1 MNLRKVLNQ
10 KIRMMKLSNTAVR
23 IIVSVIA
30 IPLIL
35 LVSYLGKWYF
45 TTFILAISLIAFY
58 EFSSF
63 ARVKNS
69 FIILPLG
76 LLGIAAI
83 IINQFNPFIDF
94 RALLIIWFLV
104 LLIYELFRNKESALL
119 NLGLTTFGFLY
130 FALTGS
136 SLVAI
141 REFYPDTDQLYSQ
154 GAFLIF
160 SMLGTI
166 WICDSAAFFFG
177 TALGKHKLFP
187 RVSPKK
193 SWEGAIFGFVFA
205 ILSMILFHKIFVDFL
220 QLETAIGLGIII
232 GIFGQIGD
240 LVESLLKRDAG
251 VKDSSN
257 LIPGHGGIFD
267 RFDSLL
273 FSAPFVYYYLFYFGR

>member
-1 MNLRKVLNQ
+1 
-10 KIRMMKLSNTAVR
+10 MKLNNTAVR

-45 TTFILAISLIAFY
+45 TTFILAISLLAYY
-58 EFSSF
+58 EFSFF
-63 ARVKNS
+63 AKAKSALVN
-69 FIILPLG
+69 LPLG
-76 LLGIAAI
+76 LFGIALVI
-83 IINQFNPFIDF
+83 LNQFKSFVDF
-94 RALLIIWFLV
+94 RLLIVIWFLI

-119 NLGLTTFGFLY
+119 NLGLTSLGFLY
-130 FALTGS
+130 FALMGS
-136 SLVAI
+136 SLISI
-141 REFYPDTDQLYSQ
+141 REFYPDVDHLYNR

-166 WICDSAAFFFG
+166 WICDSAAFFIG

-193 SWEGAIFGFVFA
+193 SWEGAISGFVFA
-205 ILSMILFHKIFVDFL
+205 ILSMILFQKIFVDFL
-220 QLETAIGLGIII
+220 SLSTAVGIGIII
-232 GIFGQIGD
+232 GVFGQIGD
-240 LVESLLKRDAG
+240 LIESLFKRDAG
-251 VKDSSN
+251 VKDSSA

>member
-1 MNLRKVLNQ
+1 
-10 KIRMMKLSNTAVR
+10 MKLSNTAVR
-23 IIVSVIA
+23 IIVSVVA

-45 TTFILAISLIAFY
+45 TTFILGISLIAFY

-63 ARVKNS
+63 AKAKNS
-69 FIILPLG
+69 FVNLPFGLFGIALIIL
-76 LLGIAAI
+76 
-83 IINQFNPFIDF
+83 NQFKPFADF
-94 RALLIIWFLV
+94 RVLLILWFLF
-104 LLIYELFRNKESALL
+104 LLIYELFRNKDSAIL
-119 NLGLTTFGFLY
+119 NLGLTSFGFLY
-130 FALTGS
+130 FALMGS
-136 SLVAI
+136 SLIAI
-141 REFYPDTDQLYSQ
+141 REIYPDKDQLYNQ

-205 ILSMILFHKIFVDFL
+205 IISMILFQKIFAGFL
-220 QLETAIGLGIII
+220 SLNIAIGIGVIV

>member
-1 MNLRKVLNQ
+1 
-10 KIRMMKLSNTAVR
+10 MKLSNTAVR
-23 IIVSVIA
+23 IIVSVVA

-45 TTFILAISLIAFY
+45 TAFTLAISLIAYY

-63 ARVKNS
+63 ARAKNALVNLPVGL
-69 FIILPLG
+69 IGIVLILL
-76 LLGIAAI
+76 
-83 IINQFNPFIDF
+83 NQFKPFLDF
-94 RALLIIWFLV
+94 KALTIIWFLI

-119 NLGLTTFGFLY
+119 NLGLTSFGFLY
-130 FALTGS
+130 FALMGS
-136 SLVAI
+136 SLIAI
-141 REFYPDTDQLYSQ
+141 REFYPDVDSLYTQ

-205 ILSMILFHKIFVDFL
+205 ILTMILFHKIFIGFL
-220 QLETAIGLGIII
+220 SFTTAIGIGFII
-232 GIFGQIGD
+232 GTFGQIGD

>member
-1 MNLRKVLNQ
+1 
-10 KIRMMKLSNTAVR
+10 MKLSNTTIR
-23 IIVSVIA
+23 IIVSVFA

-35 LVSYLGKWYF
+35 VVAYLGKWYF
-45 TTFILAISLIAFY
+45 TTLILAISLIAFY

-63 ARVKNS
+63 AKAKNAL
-69 FIILPLG
+69 INLPLG
-76 LLGIAAI
+76 LFGLTLI
-83 IINQFNPFIDF
+83 IINQFKPFLDF
-94 RALLIIWFLV
+94 KALIIIWFLA
-104 LLIYELFRNKESALL
+104 LIVYELFRNKESALL
-119 NLGLTTFGFLY
+119 NLGLTSFGFLY
-130 FALTGS
+130 FSLMGS
-136 SLVAI
+136 SLIAI
-141 REFYPDTDQLYSQ
+141 REFYPDVDKLYNQ

-177 TALGKHKLFP
+177 TAFGKHKLFP

-205 ILSMILFHKIFVDFL
+205 ILSMILFQKIFVDFL
-220 QLETAIGLGIII
+220 SLNTSIIIGIII

-273 FSAPFVYYYLFYFGR
+273 FSAPFVYYYLFYLGR

>member
-1 MNLRKVLNQ
+1 
-10 KIRMMKLSNTAVR
+10 MKLSNTAIR

-45 TTFILAISLIAFY
+45 TIFVLAISLLAFY
-58 EFSSF
+58 EFSTF
-63 ARVKNS
+63 AKAKNAL
-69 FIILPLG
+69 INLPLG
-76 LLGIAAI
+76 LLGIA
-83 IINQFNPFIDF
+83 
-94 RALLIIWFLV
+94 LIILNQYDHFLDFKALIIFWFLV

-119 NLGLTTFGFLY
+119 NLGLTSFGFLY
-130 FALTGS
+130 FSLMGS
-136 SLVAI
+136 SLIAI
-141 REFYPDTDQLYSQ
+141 REFYSVDNLIYSQ

-160 SMLGTI
+160 SILGTI

-177 TALGKHKLFP
+177 TALGKHKLFV

-205 ILSMILFHKIFVDFL
+205 ILSMILFQKIFVNFL
-220 QLETAIGLGIII
+220 SLETAIGLGVII

-257 LIPGHGGIFD
+257 IIPGHGGIFD

-273 FSAPFVYYYLFYFGR
+273 FSAPFVYYYLVYFAK

>member
-1 MNLRKVLNQ
+1 
-10 KIRMMKLSNTAVR
+10 MKLSNTAVR

-35 LVSYLGKWYF
+35 LVSYFGQWYF
-45 TTFILAISLIAFY
+45 TIFVLAISLLAFY

-63 ARVKNS
+63 AKAKNALTN
-69 FIILPLG
+69 IPLG
-76 LLGIAAI
+76 LLGVALI
-83 IINQFNPFIDF
+83 ILNQFNPFIDF
-94 RALLIIWFLV
+94 KALIIIWFLV

-119 NLGLTTFGFLY
+119 NLGLTSFGFLY
-130 FALTGS
+130 FSLMGS
-136 SLVAI
+136 SIIAI
-141 REFYPDTDQLYSQ
+141 REFYSFDNLLYNQ

-160 SMLGTI
+160 SLLGTI

-177 TALGKHKLFP
+177 TAFGKHKLFV

-205 ILSMILFHKIFVDFL
+205 ILSMILFQKIFVNFL
-220 QLETAIGLGIII
+220 SFENAIGLGIII

-257 LIPGHGGIFD
+257 IIPGHGGIFD

-273 FSAPFVYYYLFYFGR
+273 FSAPFVYYYLVYFAK

>member
-1 MNLRKVLNQ
+1 
-10 KIRMMKLSNTAVR
+10 MKLSNTTVR

-35 LVSYLGKWYF
+35 LVSYLGEWYF

-63 ARVKNS
+63 ARAKNS
-69 FIILPLG
+69 YVHFPIG
-76 LLGIAAI
+76 LFGIALI
-83 IINQFNPFIDF
+83 IINQFKPFIDF
-94 RALLIIWFLV
+94 KALLIIWFLV

-130 FALTGS
+130 FALMGS